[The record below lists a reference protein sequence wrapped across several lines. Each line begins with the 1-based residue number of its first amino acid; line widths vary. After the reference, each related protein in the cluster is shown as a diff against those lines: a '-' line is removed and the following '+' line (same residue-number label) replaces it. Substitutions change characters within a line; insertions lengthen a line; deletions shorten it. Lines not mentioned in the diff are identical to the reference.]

1 MKKLF
6 ISQPINGKTDD
17 EILSEREIAIAKA
30 KELAGEEVE
39 VIDTFYTD
47 FSSDAKPLEYLAR
60 SIADLAK
67 ADVAYFAK
75 GWEEKRGCKIEY
87 ECAIQYGIPT
97 ITDSPKVCLWKFYW
111 NCGRQGNVEGIFKAT
126 KEEVDSAIGMEVYFG
141 EILGKHS
148 EVYGDIEE
156 GEITLKSDDPLVVQ
170 NAVES
175 GYNPL
180 NYLRYEC
187 PVCGNTYSID
197 EWNEE
202 KGMCEYCASESEDS
216 EKSE

>member
-6 ISQPINGKTDD
+6 ISQPKNGKTDE
-17 EILSEREIAIAKA
+17 EILAEREVAITKA
-30 KELAGEEVE
+30 KELLGEEVE

-60 SIADLAK
+60 SITDLAK

-75 GWEEKRGCKIEY
+75 GWDEKRGCKIEY
-87 ECAIQYGIPT
+87 ECATQYGITT
-97 ITDSPKVCLWKFYW
+97 ITDSSKVCLWRFHW
-111 NCGRQGNVEGIFKAT
+111 DCGRDGGVEGIFKAT
-126 KEEVDSAIGMEVYFG
+126 KEEVDAAIGMKVYFG

-148 EVYGDIEE
+148 EIYGEIEE
-156 GEITLKSDDPLVVQ
+156 GEITLESDNPLVVK

-187 PVCGNTYSID
+187 PVCGDSYSID

-202 KGMCEYCASESEDS
+202 KGMCGYCASESKAS
-216 EKSE
+216 E

>member
-6 ISQPINGKTDD
+6 ISQPMDGKTDE
-17 EILSEREIAIAKA
+17 EILSERITAIAEA
-30 KELAGEEVE
+30 KELVGEEVE

-60 SIADLAK
+60 SISDLAN

-75 GWEEKRGCKIEY
+75 GWDEKRGCKIEY
-87 ECAIQYGIPT
+87 ECATQYGVST
-97 ITDSPKVCLWKFYW
+97 ITDGPQICLWRFYW
-111 NCGRQGNVEGIFKAT
+111 DCKRANVEGFFKAT
-126 KEEVDSAIGMEVYFG
+126 KEEVDTAIGMKVYFG
-141 EILGKHS
+141 EIFNKYS
-148 EVYGDIEE
+148 EVYGEIEE
-156 GEITLKSDDPLVVQ
+156 GEITLESDDPLVVK

-180 NYLRYEC
+180 NYLIYKC
-187 PVCGNTYSID
+187 PVCGDSCLSD

-202 KGMCEYCASESEDS
+202 KGMCEYCVSKSKDS
-216 EKSE
+216 E